1 MAERRGLGRGLGAL
15 IRDDEEAMRAN
26 AELVSRQGAGENGAS
41 SERGSR
47 PVDLYFGGGD
57 VQRRSEISALL
68 SPPVKR
74 GKKDNGAVS
83 RETEALP
90 EGVAQRSQKAK
101 GYAEEA
107 ERRHED
113 LAVSR
118 ETATPNDSAA
128 GVESAS
134 NHRGKKGSARK
145 SPRATVSCETAGQ
158 SEAEPAP
165 VAVGHGTEGG
175 NVSRETEEPELVAV
189 PGVFLAMLSPD
200 VIVPNAKQPRQVF
213 VESEVEELAASI
225 REVGLLQP
233 IVVRPLPPNDE
244 RRRNGRRAGAA
255 ADSDDVIAGEY
266 ELIMGER
273 RLRASQIAGLTEV
286 PAIVRSTADE
296 DMLRDALLENL
307 HRAQLNALEEA
318 AAYEQLLR
326 EFGCSQEEL
335 ARRIARSRPHI
346 SNTMRLL
353 KLPGTVQRR
362 VAESRISAGH
372 ARALLGLPDAEAMEA
387 LAERIE
393 AEGLSV
399 RAVEELVAQG
409 DEPAEEPRAYRPR
422 RGGGDGAFTALNYQ
436 LASRF
441 ATRVKVTMGLRKGK
455 IAIDFRDAAD
465 LERIL
470 SVLSPEIGYKA
481 PVNEDV
487 DQVGGTGV
495 GPAEA
500 APPVEPGESQH

>member
-26 AELVSRQGAGENGAS
+26 AELSNAQSGGTGGGE
-41 SERGSR
+41 RTSR

-57 VQRRSEISALL
+57 VQWRSEISALL
-68 SPPVKR
+68 SPPLKR
-74 GKKDNGAVS
+74 GKKDVDSVS
-83 RETEALP
+83 RETEESGKGGKRATKARASQAKPAAAGETVSRETGAAGAVAASSEVL
-90 EGVAQRSQKAK
+90 EAQRATAK
-101 GYAEEA
+101 KKLASPCVL
-107 ERRHED
+107 ERAGD
-113 LAVSR
+113 KPTAASPVSR
-118 ETATPNDSAA
+118 ETAQDGRGEVEKASDSAVGAVA
-128 GVESAS
+128 GPAS
-134 NHRGKKGSARK
+134 G
-145 SPRATVSCETAGQ
+145 
-158 SEAEPAP
+158 EPD
-165 VAVGHGTEGG
+165 
-175 NVSRETEEPELVAV
+175 VSRETEEPELVAV

-233 IVVRPLPPNDE
+233 IVVRPLAADDE
-244 RRRNGRRAGAA
+244 RRHSGRRAGAPE
-255 ADSDDVIAGEY
+255 DSDEVIAGEY

-273 RLRASQIAGLTEV
+273 RLRASQLAGLAEV

-409 DEPAEEPRAYRPR
+409 DEPAEERREYRPR
-422 RGGGDGAFTALNYQ
+422 RRGGEGAFTALNYQ

-441 ATRVKVTMGLRKGK
+441 ATRVKVTMGARKGK
-455 IAIDFRDAAD
+455 IAIDFRDAED

-470 SVLSPEIGYKA
+470 AVLSPEIGYKA
-481 PVNEDV
+481 PAPAGDV
-487 DQVGGTGV
+487 SGQD
-495 GPAEA
+495 
-500 APPVEPGESQH
+500 APGA